1 MKSLFLIDRGEPPA
15 NFTPGPAYRRVLWT
29 DSSRVARRLAGDT
42 AAGASAWQNFGSHN
56 KSNGLLLVRWHGLDV
71 DYGVEFHASALPDG
85 TLTGFHHRDNRTTW
99 GLIPGSVWWAS
110 EESSLPK
117 WLRKLGVLAWDE
129 LGPEN
134 GTENVYYQAIRADEA
149 LASAKDTGNR
159 PFGFRAV
166 AGWKALAASPGER
179 TLLLPGM
186 EPALAVS

>member
-1 MKSLFLIDRGEPPA
+1 MKSLFLIDRGVPGP
-15 NFTPGPAYRRVLWT
+15 NFTPGPAYRRVLWA

-56 KSNGLLLVRWHGLDV
+56 RANGLLLVRWRGLDV

-85 TLTGFHHRDNRTTW
+85 TLTGFHHRDDRSVW
-99 GLIPGSVWWAS
+99 GLIPGSAWWAS
-110 EESSLPK
+110 GPSSLPK
-117 WLRKLGVLAWDE
+117 WLRKLGVLTWEE
-129 LGPEN
+129 LGPAS
-134 GTENVYYQAIRADEA
+134 GPENVFFRAIQADEA
-149 LASAKDTGNR
+149 LASARDTGNR

-186 EPALAVS
+186 ELAPIIS